1 MGHWRGPGPRAG
13 PQAPR
18 AAGACHRRSP
28 KPDREWQRGAA
39 RVALATRKILGIPRA
54 CPCKPH
60 QSLGAHVEHRWSCR
74 DAALRECARTA
85 STIRCIRCS
94 ALPGPCSRSS
104 SSTSTGCC
112 CRCFPARRRAGLSG
126 RCTRPPRRRPSS
138 ALGSPRPSTPA
149 TPASPPRRRRRRIAS
164 PGVASR

>member
-1 MGHWRGPGPRAG
+1 M
-13 PQAPR
+13 AP
-18 AAGACHRRSP
+18 
-28 KPDREWQRGAA
+28 
-39 RVALATRKILGIPRA
+39 A
-54 CPCKPH
+54 CPCSCKPH
-60 QSLGAHVEHRWSCR
+60 QSLGAHIEHRWSCR

-112 CRCFPARRRAGLSG
+112 CRCFPARRRAGRWG

-149 TPASPPRRRRRRIAS
+149 TPASPPRRRRQRIAS
-164 PGVASR
+164 PGVASRWRCGRRRSARTRAAATSARSTCSRRRSTAGSATSACFASTITASG